1 MSSVVQLSFQ
11 QLPTR
16 SCCADERNEC
26 VDAQLEELEPAA
38 AVAVEVVEAGV
49 QAAVAAAAVAF
60 EQLLRRRCGRDF
72 AWN

>member
-16 SCCADERNEC
+16 SCCADERSEC

-49 QAAVAAAAVAF
+49 QAAVAAAVAF
-60 EQLLRRRCGRDF
+60 EQLLRQRCGRDF
-72 AWN
+72 SWN